1 MIKNIIKKVVNFY
14 NDFYQ
19 YCELALRFRI
29 KSVKILRIIKL
40 NLFPKM
46 SFNMNFVACYYLK
59 C

>member
-46 SFNMNFVACYYLK
+46 
-59 C
+59 